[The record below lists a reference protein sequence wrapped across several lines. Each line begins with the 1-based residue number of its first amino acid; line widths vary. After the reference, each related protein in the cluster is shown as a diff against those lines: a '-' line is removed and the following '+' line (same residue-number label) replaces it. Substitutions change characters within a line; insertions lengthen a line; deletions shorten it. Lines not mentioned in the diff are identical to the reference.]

1 MDGLLDWIDQGREKP
16 FYAMAWTTMSHH
28 PYEPRPGQPLIDFF
42 KGNLP
47 EDDYDLGRHL
57 NTLQQ
62 VDHELGRLFDG
73 LRERGLLE
81 ETLVLVTGDHGEGFG
96 DPHPTW
102 GHGFRLY
109 QEAIRVPLMIANPRL
124 YPRPQRAPTIG
135 GHVDINP
142 TVTDLMGW
150 PASPTWQGRSLFDP
164 TRPPRTYFYAANEDY
179 LLGVREGDWKYIY
192 NATRGRE
199 ELYDLARDPDEKQ
212 NRAAEEPERCR
223 RLRQRLAAWKDHT
236 GRHLAGLRALPTRA
250 SGVRSP

>member
-1 MDGLLDWIDQGREKP
+1 M
-16 FYAMAWTTMSHH
+16 
-28 PYEPRPGQPLIDFF
+28 
-42 KGNLP
+42 
-47 EDDYDLGRHL
+47 
-57 NTLQQ
+57 
-62 VDHELGRLFDG
+62 GRLFDG
-73 LRERGLLE
+73 LRQRGLAE
-81 ETLVLVTGDHGEGFG
+81 DTLVLVTGDHGECFG

-109 QEAIRVPLMIANPRL
+109 QEGIRIPLLIVNPG
-124 YPRPQRAPTIG
+124 PEPAPGRSLTVG

-142 TVTDLMGW
+142 TITDLMGW
-150 PASPTWQGRSLFDP
+150 PASPTWQGHSLFDP

-199 ELYDLARDPDEKQ
+199 ELYDLARDLDEKQ

-236 GRHLAGLRALPTRA
+236 GRHLARLRALPA
-250 SGVRSP
+250 NVVRSPESR